1 MWEAANLPP
10 GVLQLSLQTC
20 ASYFVED
27 TLSSALTH
35 RELPTQQESLAKA
48 GLT

>member
-10 GVLQLSLQTC
+10 GVLQRSLQTC
-20 ASYFVED
+20 AGYFVKD

-35 RELPTQQESLAKA
+35 RELRTQLESLAKPR
-48 GLT
+48 LT